1 MHELT
6 IVVDVDEGEAVVD
19 PDLADFMQV
28 AIQLR
33 RGGADADTEKGEERS
48 GPRGGMGKASS
59 E

>member
-1 MHELT
+1 MHELA
-6 IVVDVDEGEAVVD
+6 IVVDADEGEAVVD

-28 AIQLR
+28 TIQLR
-33 RGGADADTEKGEERS
+33 RGGADADTEKGEECS

>member
-33 RGGADADTEKGEERS
+33 RGGADTEKGEERS